1 MINGRTLVLLQNI
14 LKGESSLKELA
25 KNGEINERTI
35 RYEIEKINE
44 YLLSKGCMVKI
55 SKGRV
60 EVLEKEKIEK
70 ILEENY
76 DIKHFSAKEREKYIY
91 LHILLERGVNQQK
104 MCEELDISR
113 NTSKLYLKNL
123 EERLK
128 KYHLKLENSYKK
140 GVILKGEEENI
151 RHALLNFFWNL
162 KNVENSLFRKK
173 MNRFLVENDEGIDSF
188 LNYCQKKM
196 EKIVSDEAYE
206 IIKIYLKIMLL
217 MIKKGQTIEKIK
229 NEHFLETTNEYQSIK
244 KGVAIL
250 EASYDMEIL
259 NKEILKITELFLGS
273 HTYNFSYSYYDTWIE
288 MEILI
293 KKMIFNFNKRIDV
306 NILNDKVLIEGLL
319 NHLKPTL
326 YRIQNGIELEN
337 TVYLEVKESYP
348 ILFQIT
354 TDIVRELE
362 NFIGKKFTYEEI
374 AFITIHFKAAID
386 RNTVASREKKRVLL
400 VCGLG
405 YGTSKLLSQNLKEIY
420 SVEVVDIIPKH
431 YLKKRVKEKDFDLI
445 ITTVE
450 LNSLDDKRVIKVNP
464 ILSSENIEKL
474 DSMGLKKRSKKIL
487 LSELLKIISKNGKIE
502 NESGLIGELKELIGG
517 NLIDDIS
524 SKKLTIFDTLKK
536 NRISLG
542 EYAKDWE
549 EAVRIAGNL
558 LLKTGCIEEKYID
571 DMVNCIKTY
580 GSYMIMG
587 NNIAFPHAQSEG
599 VVKETGFSLI
609 TLKKSVTF
617 PGDIKVKTI
626 IAFSSRDNK
635 EHMDSFMEI
644 LEELEK
650 VEFNVE
656 KFVKNFEKNSLFF
669 Y

>member
-113 NTSKLYLKNL
+113 NTSKIYLKNL

-502 NESGLIGELKELIGG
+502 NESGLIEELKELIGG

-558 LLKTGCIEEKYID
+558 LLKTRCIEEKYID

-609 TLKKSVTF
+609 TLKKSVIF

>member
-113 NTSKLYLKNL
+113 NTSKIYLKNL

-502 NESGLIGELKELIGG
+502 NESGLIEELKELIGG

-609 TLKKSVTF
+609 TLKKSVIF

-656 KFVKNFEKNSLFF
+656 KFVKNF
-669 Y
+669 

>member
-113 NTSKLYLKNL
+113 NTSKIYLKNL

-450 LNSLDDKRVIKVNP
+450 LNSLDDKRVIRVNP

-502 NESGLIGELKELIGG
+502 NESGLIEELKELIGG

>member
-140 GVILKGEEENI
+140 GIILKGEEENI

-306 NILNDKVLIEGLL
+306 NILNDKILIEGLL

-386 RNTVASREKKRVLL
+386 RNTVTSKEKKRVLL

-502 NESGLIGELKELIGG
+502 NESGLIEELKELIGG

-558 LLKTGCIEEKYID
+558 LLKTRCIEEKYID

-609 TLKKSVTF
+609 TLKKSVIF

-650 VEFNVE
+650 VEFNIE

>member
-113 NTSKLYLKNL
+113 NTSKIYLKNL

-502 NESGLIGELKELIGG
+502 NESGLIEELKELIGG

-609 TLKKSVTF
+609 TLKKSVIF